1 MHCVHRVWRACVLI
15 LLAAIALPAT
25 SKPLAQKL
33 LGTTG
38 TKVEQ
43 AVPAVASI
51 EERRAELEKALAA
64 AQDAVE
70 RERSGKYPVPSGA
83 TPSQITELGWLL
95 GRFPLALQAQ
105 LDLLREIDAARAT
118 REVAEEAQA
127 NWKGLAQPGPYSL
140 TQVDGALDQLDAER
154 ARLHSFESVGD
165 LQREELQRAEARLK
179 ASQAEE
185 RLALEKATDGVVA
198 PLELARLRTRRST
211 ELLQLLRL
219 QGELTEELVR
229 STKARVD
236 VLGREAAAYAANY
249 RFSEQELERVLKG
262 LQAHQAALDRRIEVA
277 EEARAR
283 AVRERDQARQALA
296 ALPTSRTVDEVRVH
310 AELQTRLDAANNTL
324 EALRTQLSALTT
336 LRGLLPLTMEAWRLR
351 YAALSDPDPEARL
364 QAERGLD
371 SSFVRVATLK
381 SFAADLGTLSDAALQ
396 EQQRRVDVLDEG
408 APGRR
413 YELAALEAARRASDA
428 VSEVQALAQR
438 LATAQ
443 ARWKKEYVQSSRQRP
458 TSERVAEYWAGA
470 KDIAHSVWN
479 FEMFAVE
486 DTVDIAGKPVT
497 LSRGVTVGKSIGA
510 FLIFVLGYQ
519 LVGLLARRAQR
530 LMVERFKVDV
540 AQARVLRRWLMLL
553 TGFVLLVITLNLARI
568 PLTVFAFMGGAL
580 AIGVG
585 FGTQTLLRNFI
596 SGIIVLFERKVRV
609 GDIVDVDGVQGV
621 VTAVD
626 IRSTTVR
633 QFDGIET
640 MVPNSL
646 LLEQKVTN
654 WTGESPTMRRVV
666 KVGVAYGSPTR
677 QVADIM
683 KAAAD
688 EHGLVL
694 KEPAPYVIFEDFG
707 DNALVFAL
715 YFWVDLARVNGTQV
729 MSDLRFML
737 ERRFA
742 DAGIGIAFP
751 QRDVRLDALRPLQIE
766 VVGGAPPAPAA

>member
-1 MHCVHRVWRACVLI
+1 MRCVHRICRACVVI

-33 LGTTG
+33 LGTAG

-70 RERSGKYPVPSGA
+70 RERSGKYPVPPGA

-105 LDLLREIDAARAT
+105 LDLLREIDAARTT

-140 TQVDGALDQLDAER
+140 TQVDGALDQLDAEQ

-198 PLELARLRTRRST
+198 PLELARLRTRRAT

-229 STKARVD
+229 ATKARVN

-249 RFSEQELERVLKG
+249 RFSEPELERVLKG

-296 ALPTSRTVDEVRVH
+296 ALPTSRTVDEVRAH

-364 QAERGLD
+364 QAERGLA

-396 EQQRRVDVLDEG
+396 EQQRRVDALGEG

-470 KDIAHSVWN
+470 KDIAHAVWN

-486 DTVDIAGKPVT
+486 DTVEIGGKPVT

-510 FLIFVLGYQ
+510 LLLFVLGYQ

-677 QVADIM
+677 QVADLM

-715 YFWVDLARVNGTQV
+715 YFWVDLARVNGMQV

-766 VVGGAPPAPAA
+766 VVGGAPPATAN